1 MNSISGQIVISE
13 QATVAGSRLRLFP
26 VSFFAV
32 TMGLAGFAIAVQ
44 RAEAILGLPA
54 AGAGQIL
61 AWVALAVFTLIG
73 TVYALKWT
81 RYPGE
86 VARELAHP
94 IKLSFFPAISIGLI
108 LLSIA
113 LRPSSPGLAM
123 VLLTAGAP
131 LQLLLTLFVLSRW
144 ISHSTFEIQHS
155 NPSWFIPVV
164 GNILVPLAA
173 VEAGFVE
180 IAWFFFSV
188 GLVFWIV
195 LQTIVFNRV
204 IFHAPLPAK
213 LAPTFFILMA
223 PPAVGFIAYV
233 KLTGAVDGFAR
244 VLFHTA
250 LFTALLLLALYR
262 KFVGI
267 RFFLSWWAYSF
278 PVAALAIAAMLMH
291 SATRVAFFAGLAWVL
306 LAVLTVIIVG
316 LVMRTL
322 KAMSAGEICVEE

>member
-1 MNSISGQIVISE
+1 MTS
-13 QATVAGSRLRLFP
+13 AGYGGPAVGSVTGERSRLRLFP

-32 TMGLAGFAIAVQ
+32 VMGLAGFAIAVQ
-44 RAEAILGLPA
+44 RAETILGLPP
-54 AGAGQIL
+54 GAGQVL
-61 AWVALAVFTLIG
+61 AWMALVVFAVIAIL
-73 TVYALKWT
+73 YAMKLV
-81 RYPGE
+81 RHPSE
-86 VARELAHP
+86 VVKELAHP

-113 LRPSSPGLAM
+113 VRGTSPGLAF
-123 VLLTAGAP
+123 VLLAVGAP

-144 ISHSTFEIQHS
+144 ITHTTFEIHHS

-173 VEAGFVE
+173 AELGLVEV
-180 IAWFFFSV
+180 AWFFFSV

-233 KLTGAVDGFAR
+233 KLTGVVDGFAR
-244 VLFHTA
+244 ILLYTA

-262 KFVGI
+262 KFIGI
-267 RFFLSWWAYSF
+267 KFFLSWWAYSF

-291 SATRVAFFAGLAWVL
+291 SATGFAFFAVLGWVL
-306 LAVLTVIIVG
+306 LAFLTAIIVG
-316 LVMRTL
+316 LVARTL
-322 KAMSAGEICVEE
+322 KAVGAGEICVEE

>member
-1 MNSISGQIVISE
+1 MTTAGLD
-13 QATVAGSRLRLFP
+13 ATPVPEIAAERSRLGLFP

-54 AGAGQIL
+54 GGGTVLGWTATSVFAVIL
-61 AWVALAVFTLIG
+61 ALYLLKLARF
-73 TVYALKWT
+73 
-81 RYPGE
+81 PGE
-86 VARELAHP
+86 VAKELRHP
-94 IKLSFFPAISIGLI
+94 IKLSFFPAISIGLV

-113 LRPSSPGLAM
+113 VRPASPGLS
-123 VLLTAGAP
+123 LLLLALGAP
-131 LQLLLTLFVLSRW
+131 LQLLLTLFVMSRW
-144 ISHSTFEIQHS
+144 IMHTGFEIHHS
-155 NPSWFIPVV
+155 NPAWFIPVV

-173 VEAGFVE
+173 VEVGLTE
-180 IAWFFFSV
+180 IAWFYFSV

-233 KLTGAVDGFAR
+233 KLTGTVDGFAR
-244 VLFHTA
+244 ILLYTA
-250 LFTALLLLALYR
+250 VFTALLLVALYR
-262 KFVGI
+262 NFVGN

-278 PVAALAIAAMLMH
+278 PVAALSIACMLMH
-291 SATRVAFFAGLAWVL
+291 SVSGLVFFRVLSWLLLVL
-306 LAVLTVIIVG
+306 LAMIVLG
-316 LVMRTL
+316 LLVRTI
-322 KAMSAGEICVEE
+322 KAIAAAEICVEE